1 MFEWNAQIFYYKIW
15 NDTQVIIISD
25 DSDPVP
31 GLIFQGFWCVK
42 TWSNIKIHET
52 HANISIFTVCYSQ
65 KDAYWQ
71 GLSSA
76 PV

>member
-31 GLIFQGFWCVK
+31 GPHLPRLLVCK
-42 TWSNIKIHET
+42 IKIHET